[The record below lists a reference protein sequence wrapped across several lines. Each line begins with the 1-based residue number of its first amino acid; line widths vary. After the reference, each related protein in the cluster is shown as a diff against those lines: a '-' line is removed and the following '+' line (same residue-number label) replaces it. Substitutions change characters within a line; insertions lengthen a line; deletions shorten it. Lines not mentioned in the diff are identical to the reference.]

1 MVKICVGFI
10 HDLKESKRRGSLF
23 VDPGLVLLVSVPGLV
38 RLPCVL
44 PYCFPLG
51 TGYQLSGHFTSMV
64 GTEPV

>member
-10 HDLKESKRRGSLF
+10 HDLKESKRRGSWS
-23 VDPGLVLLVSVPGLV
+23 VDPGLVLLASVPGLV

-51 TGYQLSGHFTSMV
+51 SEYQLSGHFTSMAS
-64 GTEPV
+64 TEPV